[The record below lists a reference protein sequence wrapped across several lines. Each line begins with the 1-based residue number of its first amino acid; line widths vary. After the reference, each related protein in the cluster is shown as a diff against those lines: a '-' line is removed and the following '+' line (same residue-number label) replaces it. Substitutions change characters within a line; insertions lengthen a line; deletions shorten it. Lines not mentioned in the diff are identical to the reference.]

1 MGIYVFNTDFLVA
14 QLTKDA
20 QDPASAHDFGK
31 NVIPGLIADY
41 RVHAY
46 PFTDATGGQSYWRD
60 VGTID
65 AFWESNLELA
75 RVTPP
80 LDLYDRN
87 WPIWTYQEQLPPA
100 KFVFDDVDRRGFAVN
115 SLIANGCV
123 ISGASVSNSLLFCNV
138 RVENYS
144 RIDAAVILPEVK
156 IGRDCRIRRVVID
169 KACVIPD
176 GMVIGEDAAA
186 DRARFHVTP
195 AGVTLVTPSMLGQH
209 YSAKTL

>member
-1 MGIYVFNTDFLVA
+1 M
-14 QLTKDA
+14 
-20 QDPASAHDFGK
+20 
-31 NVIPGLIADY
+31 
-41 RVHAY
+41 HAY
-46 PFTDATGGQSYWRD
+46 PFTDATGGESYWRD

-100 KFVFDDVDRRGFAVN
+100 KFVFDDPDRRGIAVN
-115 SLIANGCV
+115 SLIASGCV
-123 ISGASVSNSLLFCNV
+123 ISGASVSSSLLFCNV

-144 RIDAAVILPEVK
+144 RIDEAVILPDVT
-156 IGRDCRIRRVVID
+156 IGRGCRIRRVVID
-169 KACVIPD
+169 KGCVIPD

-209 YSAKTL
+209 YSAKDL